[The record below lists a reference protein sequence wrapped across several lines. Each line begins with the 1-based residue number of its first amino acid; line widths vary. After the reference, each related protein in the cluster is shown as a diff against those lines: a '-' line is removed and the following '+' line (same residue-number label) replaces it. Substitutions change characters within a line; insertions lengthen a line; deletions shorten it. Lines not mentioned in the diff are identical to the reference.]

1 MSAFHLV
8 RRSDRTAVST
18 FKRVVR
24 SPMCVFGK
32 ARIPQRYL
40 NLLRDRF
47 EYLLYYE
54 TDGRVDGFLVG
65 GRDVVTVDGRKT
77 TVFYVD
83 VVCSQYRKGRMLLLQ
98 AEVIGQRLRCEAVA
112 LRALPHVIRYYRKLG
127 YQTAL
132 NACHAESR
140 RQRSHRRTELNLNHD
155 SAGTWMTKCLA
166 GQHPAAE
173 LRAMWTKPN
182 PAKPTK
188 PRRSSPRFI
197 EN

>member
-140 RQRSHRRTELNLNHD
+140 RQAEPPENRAQPQPRQRRHLD
-155 SAGTWMTKCLA
+155 DQVPG
-166 GQHPAAE
+166 GPAPSG
-173 LRAMWTKPN
+173 RAKGHVDQ
-182 PAKPTK
+182 A
-188 PRRSSPRFI
+188 
-197 EN
+197 

>member
-8 RRSDRTAVST
+8 RRSDRTAVLT

-112 LRALPHVIRYYRKLG
+112 LRALPHVIR
-127 YQTAL
+127 
-132 NACHAESR
+132 
-140 RQRSHRRTELNLNHD
+140 
-155 SAGTWMTKCLA
+155 
-166 GQHPAAE
+166 
-173 LRAMWTKPN
+173 
-182 PAKPTK
+182 
-188 PRRSSPRFI
+188 
-197 EN
+197 